1 MNDKMENITNVS
13 IKDFK
18 KFKLIS
24 PKGKIINSTIHNAYN
39 KKALSSIPNGVEVF
53 LFDTNKEKDELLFNK
68 INNLINKHKKLKN
81 LTSEKTR
88 TKSSI
93 NLSNYQKEN
102 LFKTKSQ
109 ITQNDKNQLN
119 KTKSYN
125 YLFKNN
131 EERFSEMNKKEFIDK
146 YLPGPGQYE
155 INNKLNNNSNIRYNS
170 LFIPSNTTKERNTL
184 INNGIPG
191 PGTYDIL
198 NYEEKKNCIVK
209 MDSKL
214 KRFKDFKKEIVG
226 PGSYFPNNLIKYN
239 DFNWSK
245 KIPSSFF
252 KNNISFCSD
261 NVKKENLLRKYI
273 NIHKQEIISPGPGEY
288 NLKSNFDY
296 KCLSDRIVKRKNNY
310 LISDKIREEY
320 HNSLLIEELIMK
332 NKINE
337 YNNNNRK
344 KIKYENSSKNIRSP
358 FLSKVERLVI
368 YPKKHV
374 PGPCYYGN
382 EKINKI

>member
-1 MNDKMENITNVS
+1 MNDKMENITNVT

-18 KFKLIS
+18 QFKLIS

-39 KKALSSIPNGVEVF
+39 KKTLSSIPNGVEVF
-53 LFDTNKEKDELLFNK
+53 LFDTNKQKDQFLFKKLNK
-68 INNLINKHKKLKN
+68 ILNKHKLKN
-81 LTSEKTR
+81 ISSEKS

-93 NLSNYQKEN
+93 NLSNIQQEKLY
-102 LFKTKSQ
+102 KTNSLISQ
-109 ITQNDKNQLN
+109 NEINKII

-125 YLFKNN
+125 NLFKNK
-131 EERFSEMNKKEFIDK
+131 EERFSEMYKKEFIDK

-155 INNKLNNNSNIRYNS
+155 IKNNLSNNSNIRYNS
-170 LFIPSNTTKERNTL
+170 LFIPSNTIKERNTL

-198 NYEEKKNCIVK
+198 KNEEKKNCIVK

-226 PGSYFPNNLIKYN
+226 PGSYFPDNLIKYN

-245 KIPSSFF
+245 NIPSSFF
-252 KNNISFCSD
+252 KNDISFCSESV
-261 NVKKENLLRKYI
+261 NRENILSKYI
-273 NIHKQEIISPGPGEY
+273 DIHKQEKYTPGPGEY
-288 NLKSNFDY
+288 NLKSNFEY
-296 KCLSDRIVKRKNNY
+296 KSLSDRKEKRKNNF
-310 LISDKIREEY
+310 LISDKIREQY
-320 HNSLLIEELIMK
+320 HNSLLIEELILQNRKNENKVNNKK
-332 NKINE
+332 NKFQ
-337 YNNNNRK
+337 
-344 KIKYENSSKNIRSP
+344 NSTKNIRSP
-358 FLSKVERLVI
+358 FLSKVQRLVI

-382 EKINKI
+382 EKN

>member
-1 MNDKMENITNVS
+1 MNDKMENITNVT

-39 KKALSSIPNGVEVF
+39 KKTLSSIPNGVEVF
-53 LFDTNKEKDELLFNK
+53 LFDTNKQKDQFLFKKLNK
-68 INNLINKHKKLKN
+68 ILNKHKLKN
-81 LTSEKTR
+81 ISSEKS

-93 NLSNYQKEN
+93 NLSNIQQEKLY
-102 LFKTKSQ
+102 KTNSLLSQ
-109 ITQNDKNQLN
+109 NEINKIN

-125 YLFKNN
+125 NLFRNK
-131 EERFSEMNKKEFIDK
+131 EERFSEMYKKEFIDK

-155 INNKLNNNSNIRYNS
+155 INNNLRNNSNIRYNS
-170 LFIPSNTTKERNTL
+170 LFIPSNTIKERNTL

-198 NYEEKKNCIVK
+198 KNEEKKNCIVK

-226 PGSYFPNNLIKYN
+226 PGSYFPDNLIKYN

-245 KIPSSFF
+245 NIPSSFF
-252 KNNISFCSD
+252 KHDISFCSESV
-261 NVKKENLLRKYI
+261 NRENILSKYI
-273 NIHKQEIISPGPGEY
+273 DIHKQEKYTPGPGEY
-288 NLKSNFDY
+288 NLKSNFEY
-296 KCLSDRIVKRKNNY
+296 KSLSDRKEKRKNNF
-310 LISDKIREEY
+310 LISDKIREQY
-320 HNSLLIEELIMK
+320 HNSLLIEELILQNRKNENKVNNKK
-332 NKINE
+332 NKFQ
-337 YNNNNRK
+337 
-344 KIKYENSSKNIRSP
+344 NSAKNIRSP
-358 FLSKVERLVI
+358 FLSKVQRLVI

-382 EKINKI
+382 EKN

>member
-1 MNDKMENITNVS
+1 MNDKMENITNVT

-18 KFKLIS
+18 QFKLIS

-39 KKALSSIPNGVEVF
+39 KKTLSSIPNGVEVF
-53 LFDTNKEKDELLFNK
+53 LFDTNKQKDQFLFKKLNK
-68 INNLINKHKKLKN
+68 ILNKHKLKN
-81 LTSEKTR
+81 ISSEKS

-93 NLSNYQKEN
+93 NLSNIQQEKLY
-102 LFKTKSQ
+102 KTNSLISQ
-109 ITQNDKNQLN
+109 NEINKII

-125 YLFKNN
+125 NLFKNK
-131 EERFSEMNKKEFIDK
+131 EERFSEMYKKEFIDK

-155 INNKLNNNSNIRYNS
+155 IKNNLSNNSNIRYNS
-170 LFIPSNTTKERNTL
+170 LFIPSNTIKERNTL

-198 NYEEKKNCIVK
+198 KNEEKKNCIVK

-226 PGSYFPNNLIKYN
+226 PGSYFPDNLIKYN

-245 KIPSSFF
+245 NIPSSFF
-252 KNNISFCSD
+252 KKDISFCSESV
-261 NVKKENLLRKYI
+261 NRENILSKYI
-273 NIHKQEIISPGPGEY
+273 DIHKQEKYTPGPGEY
-288 NLKSNFDY
+288 NLKSNFEY
-296 KCLSDRIVKRKNNY
+296 KSLSDRKEKRKNNF
-310 LISDKIREEY
+310 LISDKIREQY
-320 HNSLLIEELIMK
+320 HNSLLIEELILQNRKNENKVNNKK
-332 NKINE
+332 NKFQ
-337 YNNNNRK
+337 
-344 KIKYENSSKNIRSP
+344 NSTKNIRSP
-358 FLSKVERLVI
+358 FLSKVQRLVI

-382 EKINKI
+382 EKN

>member
-1 MNDKMENITNVS
+1 MNDKMENITNVT

-18 KFKLIS
+18 QFKLIS

-39 KKALSSIPNGVEVF
+39 KKTLSSIPNGVEVF
-53 LFDTNKEKDELLFNK
+53 LFDTNKQKNQFLFKKLNK
-68 INNLINKHKKLKN
+68 ILNKHKLKN
-81 LTSEKTR
+81 ISSEKS

-93 NLSNYQKEN
+93 NLSNIQQEKLY
-102 LFKTKSQ
+102 KTNSLISQ
-109 ITQNDKNQLN
+109 NEINKII

-125 YLFKNN
+125 NLFKNK
-131 EERFSEMNKKEFIDK
+131 EERFSEMYKKEFIDK

-155 INNKLNNNSNIRYNS
+155 IKNNLSNNSNIRYNS
-170 LFIPSNTTKERNTL
+170 LFIPSNTIKERNTL

-198 NYEEKKNCIVK
+198 KNEEKKNCIVK

-245 KIPSSFF
+245 NIPSSFF
-252 KNNISFCSD
+252 KKDISFCSESV
-261 NVKKENLLRKYI
+261 NRENILSKYI
-273 NIHKQEIISPGPGEY
+273 DIHKQEKYTPGPGEY
-288 NLKSNFDY
+288 NLKSNFEY
-296 KCLSDRIVKRKNNY
+296 KSLSDRKEKRKNNF
-310 LISDKIREEY
+310 LISDKIREQY
-320 HNSLLIEELIMK
+320 HNSLLIEELILQNRKNENKVNNKK
-332 NKINE
+332 NKFQ
-337 YNNNNRK
+337 
-344 KIKYENSSKNIRSP
+344 NSTKNIRSP
-358 FLSKVERLVI
+358 FLSKVQRLVI

-382 EKINKI
+382 EKN